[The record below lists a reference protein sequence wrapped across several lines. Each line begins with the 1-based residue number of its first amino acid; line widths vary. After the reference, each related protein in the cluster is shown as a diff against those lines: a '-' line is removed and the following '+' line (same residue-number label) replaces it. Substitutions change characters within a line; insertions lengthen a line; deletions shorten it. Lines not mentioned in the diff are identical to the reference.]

1 MRMKQQQILNFE
13 MVQISG
19 SEKLYLNDKSL
30 LKCDLNT
37 MGDITHISGRKSSLI
52 ISSLTDFFLNQW
64 QKALDQNFTLTS
76 KFND

>member
-37 MGDITHISGRKSSLI
+37 MGDITHISGRKASLI
-52 ISSLTDFFLNQW
+52 ISSLMDFLKING
-64 QKALDQNFTLTS
+64 KKHVTKTS
-76 KFND
+76 LQP

>member
-1 MRMKQQQILNFE
+1 MKQQQILNFE

-37 MGDITHISGRKSSLI
+37 MGDITHISGRKESLI
-52 ISSLTDFFLNQW
+52 ISSLMDFFFKSMAKSSRPNLH
-64 QKALDQNFTLTS
+64 
-76 KFND
+76 FNLKMQ